1 MGDEREQD
9 APRMPLWPPEPEPA
23 QPQRSTTPPWQTNR
37 TAPPSPALQQSPRFP
52 SHAPAP
58 QPDISDGPTMRVSAV
73 PVSPATPA
81 RVSHAP
87 QLDATEAA
95 TQRYSIAPADSPA
108 HAVSGVADVADA
120 PTAHVPSATPA
131 PTPAQPV
138 LAAPARTTAA
148 PASGPVA
155 AVSRAGEP
163 LVIPTRTREEPTQ
176 GRRLGLTLVVIVL
189 LMASAGGLYAYAAS
203 LAAAPQ
209 RVMANYCAAIS
220 RADYHAAYALLS
232 ANAKAQQMEAQFV
245 TDQSAHD
252 TIEGRVTGCSS
263 SATQL
268 LTPLSMIGSPRSLIF
283 NATLVRQHAFN
294 GQIALTRD
302 AAGWHVAALSSS
314 LQGIDLGPLDTE
326 SALCAAFN
334 QHSYVDAYRLL
345 STPYQ
350 HEQGD
355 ANTFAHAFGATL
367 TVTGCTPDLKT
378 YRVNSADQKA
388 SVTTALVISV
398 AQDSGAPSAFTAPAT
413 LTFVRESTGW
423 RVDSITPL
431 LNS

>member
-1 MGDEREQD
+1 MGDERDQD

-37 TAPPSPALQQSPRFP
+37 TAPPSPAPQQSPRF
-52 SHAPAP
+52 STHAPAP
-58 QPDISDGPTMRVSAV
+58 QQDISDGPTMRVSAA

-81 RVSHAP
+81 RVSQGP
-87 QLDATEAA
+87 QVDATEAS
-95 TQRYSIAPADSPA
+95 TQRYPIASPA
-108 HAVSGVADVADA
+108 TPTQDVADA
-120 PTAHVPSATPA
+120 PTAHIPSAA
-131 PTPAQPV
+131 P
-138 LAAPARTTAA
+138 APARTTAA
-148 PASGPVA
+148 PATGPVA
-155 AVSRAGEP
+155 PVSRAGEP

-176 GRRLGLTLVVIVL
+176 GRRLALTLVVIVL
-189 LMASAGGLYAYAAS
+189 LLASAGGLYAYAAS

-209 RVMANYCAAIS
+209 RVMANYCAAIR
-220 RADYHAAYALLS
+220 RADYHAAYGLLS
-232 ANAKAQQMEAQFV
+232 SNAKAQQTEAQFV

-252 TIEGRVTGCSS
+252 TIEGHVTQCSS

-283 NATLVRQHAFN
+283 NATIMRQHAFN

-302 AAGWHVAALSSS
+302 AVGWHVAALSSS

-355 ANTFAHAFGATL
+355 ANTFARAFGATL

-378 YRVNSADQKA
+378 YHVNGGDQKA
-388 SVTTALVISV
+388 SVTSALVISV
-398 AQDSGAPSAFTAPAT
+398 AQTSGAPSAFTAPAT